1 MQRRHSL
8 LTDGVGSGEGRLG
21 AGDRFIIKVGDKAV
35 RRLPGFLVGFPHDH
49 VQTDAKTHP
58 APMPGRFLPD
68 LSNLLC
74 HLLRRFTPGEI
85 EIDLLGGQILRDVR
99 RSAEIERWTG
109 LLERREQ
116 QLSVANALMLAVKGD
131 GFSLH
136 QLAPDVGKF
145 S

>member
-1 MQRRHSL
+1 
-8 LTDGVGSGEGRLG
+8 
-21 AGDRFIIKVGDKAV
+21 
-35 RRLPGFLVGFPHDH
+35 
-49 VQTDAKTHP
+49 
-58 APMPGRFLPD
+58 MPGRFLPD